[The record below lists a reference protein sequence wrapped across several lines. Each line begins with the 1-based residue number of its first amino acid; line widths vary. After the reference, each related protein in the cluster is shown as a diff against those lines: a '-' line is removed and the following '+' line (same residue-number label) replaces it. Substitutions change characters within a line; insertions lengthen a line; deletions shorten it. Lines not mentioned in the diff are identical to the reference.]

1 MEGVDKQ
8 VDKVIDMVNK
18 MFIFQKEDARVV
30 LTVIMKSFL
39 CQKVEM

>member
-18 MFIFQKEDARVV
+18 MFIFKRK
-30 LTVIMKSFL
+30 MRGWF
-39 CQKVEM
+39 

>member
-18 MFIFQKEDARVV
+18 MLIFKRK
-30 LTVIMKSFL
+30 MRGRFL
-39 CQKVEM
+39 Q

>member
-18 MFIFQKEDARVV
+18 MFIFKRK
-30 LTVIMKSFL
+30 MRGWFL
-39 CQKVEM
+39 Q

>member
-18 MFIFQKEDARVV
+18 MLIFKRK
-30 LTVIMKSFL
+30 MRGWFL
-39 CQKVEM
+39 Q

>member
-18 MFIFQKEDARVV
+18 MFIFKRKMQGW
-30 LTVIMKSFL
+30 F
-39 CQKVEM
+39 